1 MAPRFLTILT
11 GCNLPKI
18 RQSREAEPSTLNE
31 KTIAAFTRVVERTG
45 ILNHSTSAGARS
57 HIRRARLAMAPKYHP
72 RPLSGGDREGSEQ
85 GACEVAR
92 DDRHIGRASAGKAAR
107 RRSADPGSRQPCVPE
122 LERKDVER
130 RRPAQ
135 PSPTIGQAITG
146 VFPWLEVKCS
156 RCKTPSSVDLAA
168 MSRPPD
174 TTIATSVRSGFR
186 ALGAAFPAA
195 SGLMRTI
202 ALIRQERTSKIML
215 NGVSVARRKRLK
227 PASVAT

>member
-1 MAPRFLTILT
+1 
-11 GCNLPKI
+11 
-18 RQSREAEPSTLNE
+18 
-31 KTIAAFTRVVERTG
+31 
-45 ILNHSTSAGARS
+45 
-57 HIRRARLAMAPKYHP
+57 
-72 RPLSGGDREGSEQ
+72 
-85 GACEVAR
+85 
-92 DDRHIGRASAGKAAR
+92 
-107 RRSADPGSRQPCVPE
+107 
-122 LERKDVER
+122 
-130 RRPAQ
+130 
-135 PSPTIGQAITG
+135 
-146 VFPWLEVKCS
+146 VKCS